1 VSKSIV
7 RIHREH
13 EKRRRKAEAQAAH
26 DFLDEQYGHRIS
38 EWLEFNDTTVSIAKR
53 LLLDLEA
60 ALSHPSNNAES
71 IDIIIAVL
79 GGLQK
84 ASAAA
89 SSQASALARLHAID
103 AHNVRSAA
111 PAADKLQIPD
121 TEIVVVESPTIPN
134 EAPGV

>member
-13 EKRRRKAEAQAAH
+13 AKRRRKAEAQAAH
-26 DFLDEQYGHRIS
+26 DFLDEQYSERIGNILAVID
-38 EWLEFNDTTVSIAKR
+38 EITETETILAG
-53 LLLDLEA
+53 DLKA
-60 ALSHPSNNAES
+60 ALKNPSENAEA
-71 IDIIIAVL
+71 IDAISAVRESNRATATTM
-79 GGLQK
+79 
-84 ASAAA
+84 ASL
-89 SSQASALARLHAID
+89 ASALARLHAID